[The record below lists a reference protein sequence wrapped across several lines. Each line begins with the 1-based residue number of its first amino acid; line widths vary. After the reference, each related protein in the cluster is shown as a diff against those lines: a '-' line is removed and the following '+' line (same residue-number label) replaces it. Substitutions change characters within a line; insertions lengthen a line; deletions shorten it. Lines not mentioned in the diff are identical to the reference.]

1 MKVKFLL
8 ITFFIF
14 FLNPLYA
21 NHQIDLIQNNEKES
35 CVLKEFRFYYFSNVE
50 LVDENTD
57 EELIENNEE
66 EISLNDAL
74 KISQI
79 FIQNTS
85 PTIYYALN
93 RSNLQSSIF
102 TNHELQVVNKEIRF
116 EKGIAS
122 TKFSRTFSLFLTL
135 LLILIAKLS
144 NAVKFKSYFVNW
156 FNNKDLTNISLED
169 KTFLEPTSILLFL
182 SSIITINYLLF
193 YTFQYFEIT
202 QFMGFFNF
210 ENIFQTMLFTVVFL
224 FIYYLSNLL
233 LTIIFQQQK
242 FGFNFRYYTV
252 QSVYVSLIVLFPI
265 VLLMEYSIISLK
277 TLFVITLLCLL
288 IIGFVRFI
296 KLFSSLNYQTSFSK
310 LYIILYLSS
319 LEILPCLL
327 VIKKFS

>member
-14 FLNPLYA
+14 FLNALYA

-35 CVLKEFRFYYFSNVE
+35 FVLKEFRFYYFSNVE

-57 EELIENNEE
+57 EELIENNEG
-66 EISLNDAL
+66 EISLIDAL

-79 FIQNTS
+79 FIQNTT
-85 PTIYYALN
+85 PTIYYTIN
-93 RSNLQSSIF
+93 RSNLQPSIF
-102 TNHELQVVNKEIRF
+102 YNHELQIADNEINF
-116 EKGIAS
+116 EKGIKS
-122 TKFSRTFSLFLTL
+122 TKIARTFSLFIIL
-135 LLILIAKLS
+135 LLLLFAKLS
-144 NAVKFKSYFVNW
+144 NTVKFKSYFVNW

-182 SSIITINYLLF
+182 ASLLTINYLLF
-193 YTFQYFEIT
+193 YTFQYFEVT

-210 ENIFQTMLFTVVFL
+210 ENIFHTMLFTIVLL
-224 FIYYLSNLL
+224 FIYYILNLF

-265 VLLMEYSIISLK
+265 VLLIEYSFINLRI
-277 TLFVITLLCLL
+277 LFILTLLFLA
-288 IIGFVRFI
+288 IIGFIRFI
-296 KLFSSLNYQTSFSK
+296 KLFSSLNNQSSFSK
-310 LYIILYLSS
+310 LYIIFYLCS